1 MKITINWVTR
11 DWNLIR
17 RLREKYR
24 LPQYMNVN
32 GLTEA
37 EVDEETLSN
46 LRKGEPKY
54 LIIRKMK
61 GACLPAPFCLFF
73 DSVLC
78 NSKISFSEHATIRYI
93 YILLVARICI
103 LLLNLNLLLSY
114 I

>member
-37 EVDEETLSN
+37 EVDESHVSIPQIGAMYGGDRARKKN
-46 LRKGEPKY
+46 LE
-54 LIIRKMK
+54 
-61 GACLPAPFCLFF
+61 LF
-73 DSVLC
+73 
-78 NSKISFSEHATIRYI
+78 
-93 YILLVARICI
+93 
-103 LLLNLNLLLSY
+103 
-114 I
+114 